1 MLFCFLIVK
10 ENILKLGQILFL
22 LHLRDPNFRVP
33 ELLFLWRHQISKEET
48 KSILLNNL
56 ESKLSL
62 VMKVGKKIFI
72 KKTKKNK
79 KEKYGLETSSGPFL
93 IFKES
98 TVKRNA
104 CWKSACWF
112 WYILIVLLLHMQ
124 YNQLVSRMSF
134 SNRGFN
140 LIFYKHKRGWN

>member
-10 ENILKLGQILFL
+10 ENILKLGQMLFL
-22 LHLRDPNFRVP
+22 LHLRYPNFRVP
-33 ELLFLWRHQISKEET
+33 ELLFSWRHQISKEET

-62 VMKVGKKIFI
+62 VMKVGKFMSYYKRKIFI
-72 KKTKKNK
+72 KKKK

-98 TVKRNA
+98 SVKRNA

-134 SNRGFN
+134 SNRGFV
-140 LIFYKHKRGWN
+140 

>member
-62 VMKVGKKIFI
+62 VMKVGKFMSYYKRKIFI
-72 KKTKKNK
+72 KKKK

-98 TVKRNA
+98 SVKRNA

-134 SNRGFN
+134 SNRGFV
-140 LIFYKHKRGWN
+140 

>member
-10 ENILKLGQILFL
+10 ENILKLGQMLFL
-22 LHLRDPNFRVP
+22 LHLRYPNFRVP
-33 ELLFLWRHQISKEET
+33 ELLFSWRHQISKEET

-62 VMKVGKKIFI
+62 VMKVGKFMSYYKRKIFI
-72 KKTKKNK
+72 KKKK

-93 IFKES
+93 IFQES
-98 TVKRNA
+98 SVKRNA

-134 SNRGFN
+134 SNRGFV
-140 LIFYKHKRGWN
+140 